1 MLQSINPATNELI
14 GEYDEHSFE
23 EVDHLIENANDA
35 QLRWKETEFSHRSN
49 LMKVLSESLEKNK
62 ENLAKL
68 MALEMGKPLA
78 QGRSE
83 VEKCAWLC
91 SYYADKA
98 EGFLNDEYV
107 QTDASKSYVSYQP
120 LGVILS
126 IMPWNFPFWQVL
138 RFSAPALMAGNG
150 VILKHS
156 ENTSTC
162 ALAIEK
168 MIQKAGFPAD
178 LFHTILVDK
187 SDMQPVVQHKGIA
200 AVTLTGSTKAGKSV
214 AAQAGKVLKKT
225 VLELG
230 GSDPYLILED
240 ADLELASM
248 ICANSRLLNSGQTCV
263 AAKRFIVV
271 ESVYEKFLEFFTS
284 KLQDRTV
291 GNPFDEG
298 VNVGPMARHDFRDE
312 LHRQVKE
319 SIDAGAIAEFGCE
332 IPNEPGAFYPISLL
346 TNVAPGMPAY
356 DEELFGPVAAVIK
369 VGSEEEAI
377 RVAND
382 TNFGLG
388 AAIFSRDVDR
398 AEKIAAD
405 QLQAGCCFVNTLVKS
420 DPRLPFGGIKDSGYG
435 RELGL
440 YGIREFVNIKTVWVD

>member
-1 MLQSINPATNELI
+1 MLQSINPATNDLI

-23 EVDHLIENANDA
+23 EVDHIIENANDA
-35 QLRWKETEFSHRSN
+35 HVTWRGTEFTHRSETLKN
-49 LMKVLSESLEKNK
+49 LSDSLEKNK
-62 ENLAKL
+62 EQLAKL

-91 SYYADKA
+91 NFYADKA
-98 EGFLNDEYV
+98 ESFLQDEFV
-107 QTDASKSYVSYQP
+107 QTDASKSYVTFQP

-138 RFSAPALMAGNG
+138 RFSAPALMAGNA

-156 ENTSTC
+156 ENTSAC

-168 MIQKAGFPAD
+168 LVHNAGFPND
-178 LFHTILVDK
+178 LFRTILVDK
-187 SDMQPVVQHKGIA
+187 SKMKPIVQHEGIA
-200 AVTLTGSTKAGKSV
+200 AVTLTGSTTAGKAV
-214 AAQAGKVLKKT
+214 AAQAGEKLKKT

-240 ADLELASM
+240 ADLELAS
-248 ICANSRLLNSGQTCV
+248 IVCANSRLLNSGQTCV

-271 ESVYEKFLEFFTS
+271 ESVYERFLELF
-284 KLQDRTV
+284 KERLQERTV
-291 GNPFDEG
+291 GNPSDEG
-298 VNVGPMARHDFRDE
+298 VNVGPMARHDLRDE
-312 LHRQVKE
+312 LHRQVQE
-319 SIDAGAIAEFGCE
+319 SIIKGAKAEFGCE
-332 IPNEPGAFYPISLL
+332 IPDQPGAFYPISLL
-346 TNVAPGMPAY
+346 TDVGPNMPAY

-369 VGSEEEAI
+369 VEDEEEAI

-382 TNFGLG
+382 SNYGLG
-388 AAIFSRDVDR
+388 AAVFSRDVDR
-398 AEKIAAD
+398 AEKIAAER
-405 QLQAGCCFVNTLVKS
+405 LQAGCCFVNTLVKS
-420 DPRLPFGGIKDSGYG
+420 DPRLPFGGINESGYG

>member
-1 MLQSINPATNELI
+1 
-14 GEYDEHSFE
+14 
-23 EVDHLIENANDA
+23 
-35 QLRWKETEFSHRSN
+35 
-49 LMKVLSESLEKNK
+49 MKVLSESLEKNK